1 MAIYLSTII
10 KNFIFIA
17 LLFLAY
23 LSQSAFA
30 DFNGLAVKWAKMQ
43 KVKGLSPNPNAI
55 LTGDNNLIIIGESYS
70 DKGYGYWVA
79 KYDFSGRQLFRRD
92 YEVEDNLSDF
102 NIQSIANE
110 ENNSFMVVGNEFSHG
125 YKLWLRNFNETG
137 AQVFKKTYTFS
148 KSISPSS
155 IIRSYDGNFIITGSE
170 GFKNVIKIK
179 VDNQGNQIWEK
190 VYKTELVESMA
201 LSTNIKNKGILTI
214 SVTGE
219 LSKFGTGES
228 NIKITKYDSQG
239 LRIRDISFP
248 GRIVG
253 QPGSVISSSKKDT
266 FYLSYDSSVIP
277 KGNVCV
283 PRNIGENTI
292 YLMKFNSDLE
302 TIWNKSIGVK
312 MGLIFPP
319 IINRIGDTL
328 ILAGRSNLTMK
339 GIEPPWVYLFDLN
352 GHKVG
357 ELTLNNHMDFDPES
371 IVVSEDGIFLIG
383 TEIPMG
389 ACDDSKVIIFHI
401 EFKKASKT

>member
-1 MAIYLSTII
+1 MAIYSSNII
-10 KNFIFIA
+10 RYLIIIA
-17 LLFLAY
+17 FLLLTY

-30 DFNGLAVKWAKMQ
+30 GLNNLAIKWETMQ
-43 KVKGLSPNPNAI
+43 EVKGLSPNPNAV

-70 DKGYGYWVA
+70 DKGYGYWIA
-79 KYDFSGRQLFRRD
+79 KYDFSGKQLFKKD
-92 YEVEDNLSDF
+92 YGVEDGLSDF

-110 ENNSFMVVGNEFSHG
+110 ENDSFMVVGNEFSHG
-125 YKLWLRNFNETG
+125 YKLWLRKFNKTG
-137 AQVFKKTYTFS
+137 TQVLKKTYTFS
-148 KSISPSS
+148 KSISPGS
-155 IIRSYDGNFIITGSE
+155 IIRSDDGNFIITGSE
-170 GFKNVIKIK
+170 EFKNVIIIKI
-179 VDNQGNQIWEK
+179 DNQGNQLWEK
-190 VYKTELVESMA
+190 IFKTELVESIA
-201 LSTNIKNKGILTI
+201 LSTNTKNKGILTI

-239 LRIRDISFP
+239 LRIGGVAFP

-253 QPGSVISSSKKDT
+253 QPGSVISSNINDT

-283 PRNIGENTI
+283 PRNIGENII

-302 TIWNKSIGVK
+302 TIWNISIGTK

-328 ILAGRSNLTMK
+328 ILAGRGNFTME
-339 GIEPPWVYLFDLN
+339 GIEPPWIYLFDLD

-357 ELTLNNHMDFDPES
+357 ELKLKNHMDFNPNS
-371 IVVSEDGIFLIG
+371 IVVNENDIFLIG
-383 TEIPMG
+383 TEMPMG
-389 ACDDSKVIIFHI
+389 ENDSSKVIIFNI
-401 EFKKASKT
+401 GLK